1 MLKRAGGVVSEHNQ
15 RSRGILE
22 FAAKSG
28 EAWGPSTLS
37 NCRHYRGQNGGNWIT
52 PSGTMLLRRRKVKPS
67 LEQMG
72 VNVSERIKRR
82 GICGSAAGYL
92 EASRVCVPP
101 VATNRRHTKLER
113 LSWH

>member
-52 PSGTMLLRRRKVKPS
+52 SSGIMLLRRRKVKPS
-67 LEQMG
+67 LERMG
-72 VNVSERIKRR
+72 MNVSERINVGGFAEAQR
-82 GICGSAAGYL
+82 GYL
-92 EASRVCVPP
+92 E
-101 VATNRRHTKLER
+101 
-113 LSWH
+113 